1 MWYYINTKFDKI
13 KRGVTLDYKTHRIG
27 GICTGII
34 TVTTFA
40 VSADPSEKIVFSAAL
55 ILGSYIGSLIPDLDH
70 PKSLIGR
77 KFKVLS
83 KGINKTFGHRGITH
97 TPLFLIIYSIL
108 IMRLPNIF
116 QGYVKTIVQYFS
128 FGTIIGYISHLILD
142 FITVGG
148 IPLLYPISK
157 RHFRIARFRS
167 SSHKNII
174 TGLCIVI
181 TLIVIAT
188 NK

>member
-1 MWYYINTKFDKI
+1 MWYYINTKFDKN

-27 GICTGII
+27 GVCTGIAI
-34 TVTTFA
+34 VSTFA
-40 VSADPSEKIVFSAAL
+40 ISANPSEKIVFSCIL

-70 PKSLIGR
+70 PKSLLGR

-83 KGINKTFGHRGITH
+83 KGINKTFGHRGVTH
-97 TPLFLIIYSIL
+97 TPIFLIIYSIL

-116 QGYVKTIVQYFS
+116 QGYIKTLVQYFS
-128 FGTIIGYISHLILD
+128 FGTIIGYFSHLILD

-148 IPLLYPISK
+148 IPLFYPISK
-157 RHFRIARFRS
+157 KNFRIAKFRS
-167 SSHKNII
+167 SSHKNIVI
-174 TGLCIVI
+174 ALCIVI
-181 TLIVIAT
+181 TLFIVAI